1 MRPPSKYRTG
11 IRYGIIIG
19 VIYAILLFL
28 RYKFFSTTPLSFGI
42 FMFASYLTVLILYLF
57 AGIARKK
64 ELVGYADFKDI
75 FRTIFIAILITE
87 AVYIIFNSI
96 YLKYVDPSFFD
107 NFKLVTRDYLEKHGA
122 TQNQVDQ
129 QMKNF
134 DEAHKQMSPLELM
147 KGFASWIVIDSI
159 IGMIYAAIL
168 RKKKDI
174 FQENKL

>member
-1 MRPPSKYRTG
+1 MRPTSKYSTG
-11 IRYGIIIG
+11 IRYGLITG
-19 VIYAILLFL
+19 VVYAILLFL
-28 RYKFFSTTPLSFGI
+28 RYNFFTGSPLSFGLFI
-42 FMFASYLTVLILYLF
+42 MVSYLIVLVLYLF

-75 FRTIFIAILITE
+75 FRTIFITILITE
-87 AVYIIFNSI
+87 AVYIIFNAI

-107 NFKLVTRDYLEKHGA
+107 NFKSVTRDYLEKHGA
-122 TQNQVDQ
+122 NQDQIDQ
-129 QMKNF
+129 QLKKF
-134 DEAHKQMSPLELM
+134 EEAHKQMSPVELI